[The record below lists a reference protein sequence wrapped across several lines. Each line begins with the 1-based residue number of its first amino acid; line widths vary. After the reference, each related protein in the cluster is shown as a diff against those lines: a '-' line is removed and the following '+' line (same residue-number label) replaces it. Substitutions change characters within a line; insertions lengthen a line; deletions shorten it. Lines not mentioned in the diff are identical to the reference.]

1 MTPTLE
7 KRQIYL
13 FGEIN
18 SDSAV
23 RTISKLNYLAGVSDE
38 PITLYICSEGGSVY
52 DGLALYGALR
62 SCPAPVTIV
71 GMGMIMSMAVV
82 VFLAGKKRILVEPT
96 RVMVHGIYDA
106 FEGDSKFI
114 ESNVREHK
122 RLTRLLIDIFR
133 KHTTNNTLK
142 FWKGMVASD
151 NYMSEREALT
161 LGIATEVI

>member
-1 MTPTLE
+1 MTPTLD

-13 FGEIN
+13 FGDIN
-18 SDSAV
+18 ADSAV
-23 RTISKLNYLAGVSDE
+23 RTISKLNYLVSVSNE

-52 DGLALYGALR
+52 DGLAIYGALR

-71 GMGMIMSMAVV
+71 GMGMIMSMAVI
-82 VFLAGKKRILVEPT
+82 VFLAGRKRVLVEPT
-96 RVMVHGIYDA
+96 RVMVHGIYDT

-122 RLTRLLIDIFR
+122 RLTRILIDIFR
-133 KHTTNNTLK
+133 RHTADSTLK
-142 FWKGMVASD
+142 FWKNMLACD
-151 NYMSEREALT
+151 NYMSEREALS